1 MKKHVLFL
9 FATLLSLVAS
19 AHDFEVGAIYY
30 NITSE
35 TDHTVKVTYKGDQY
49 NSYPDEYSGSI
60 TVPATVTYNGVNYS
74 VTSIGYSAFA
84 FCSSLKS
91 INIPEGVTSIER
103 YTFYGCSGLTTITC
117 ESTTPPTISNTTFG
131 NVDKSIPLYVPQES
145 IATYQAADGWKEFT
159 NIVGIVAGIEEL
171 ESTTGASPITY
182 DLSGR
187 RVNNNVKGGIY
198 IRNSKTVIMTMP

>member
-1 MKKHVLFL
+1 MKKSILLL
-9 FATLLSLVAS
+9 FAALLPLVAS
-19 AHDFEVGAIYY
+19 AQTKVEIDGIWYNLYESAKQAEV
-30 NITSE
+30 TSSGG
-35 TDHTVKVTYKGDQY
+35 T
-49 NSYPDEYSGSI
+49 EYSGSI
-60 TVPATVTYNGVNYS
+60 TVPATITYNGVNYS

-117 ESTTPPTISNTTFG
+117 ESTTPLTISNTTFG